1 MESFSEKR
9 LTVKEKLD
17 AAGNM
22 ITEELNNTV
31 SILKS

>member
-17 AAGNM
+17 AAGNV
-22 ITEELNNTV
+22 ITEEWNKHMV
-31 SILKS
+31 R